1 MFHWII
7 FLLLI
12 VSSLSCNFNRCAI
25 CFQSFMN
32 IAWRSTQNAT
42 RIKCFWRLRIVHKIN
57 IMSRLSRWSVT
68 LLMFI
73 QTLSS
78 HCKFGASQSENRLAV
93 IGAFANFFNRF
104 AKIPR
109 VLPSSG
115 ILNECNLYCKIVNYC
130 ILSEVCVIK
139 TALHNTVSPQ
149 MWCI

>member
-12 VSSLSCNFNRCAI
+12 VSSLSCNFHRCAI
-25 CFQSFMN
+25 CFRSFMN

-57 IMSRLSRWSVT
+57 IISRLSLWSVT

-78 HCKFGASQSENRLAV
+78 HCKFGASQKWEPAGP
-93 IGAFANFFNRF
+93 IGDFGNFNGFI
-104 AKIPR
+104 KSPR
-109 VLPSSG
+109 VLRSSW
-115 ILNECNLYCKIVNYC
+115 ILNKCNLYCKIVNYC
-130 ILSEVCVIK
+130 TLSEVCMMK
-139 TALHNTVSPQ
+139 TTSHSTVSPQ